1 MIKNL
6 DDLYVADWS
15 LRTCICCWKRAN
27 VRIDKRTEIIKLR
40 GEDLEFEATTYFG
53 ICPECGAEVYVPEL
67 NDLNV
72 AIRNVEFKRA
82 RNS

>member
-6 DDLYVADWS
+6 DDLYISDWS
-15 LRTCICCWKRAN
+15 LRTCTCCWKRAN
-27 VRIDKRTEIIKLR
+27 VRIGKRTEIIKFR
-40 GEDLEFEATTYFG
+40 EEGLEFEADTYFG
-53 ICPECGAEVYVPEL
+53 ICPQCGAEVYVPEL
-67 NDLNV
+67 NGLNL